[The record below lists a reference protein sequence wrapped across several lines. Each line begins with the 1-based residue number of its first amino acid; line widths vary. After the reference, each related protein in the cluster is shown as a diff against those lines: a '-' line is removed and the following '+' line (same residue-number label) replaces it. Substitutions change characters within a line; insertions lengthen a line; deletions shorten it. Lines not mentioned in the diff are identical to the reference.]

1 MTEELTDLAALIG
14 DEISVGRDLLEN
26 LSAQR
31 QAILDWKISSLIER
45 IESRESLLSSLS
57 ALERRRREIAGR
69 LGGADNAT
77 ISLTE
82 ILCRFCAADQA
93 GELQRLQDEAR
104 RTYTRLQ
111 AEEKSLLN
119 LMENLLQHI
128 REALSPLTRSD
139 VRLYGEQG
147 MPDSVTHA
155 SSGLI
160 QGKI

>member
-1 MTEELTDLAALIG
+1 MTHELTELAAVVG
-14 DEISVGRDLLEN
+14 DEISLGQDLQEN

-31 QAILDWKISSLIER
+31 QAILEWKISSLIER
-45 IESRESLLSSLS
+45 IESRESLLSNLG
-57 ALERRRREIAGR
+57 AMEQRRRAIVGR
-69 LGGADNAT
+69 LGGADDAT
-77 ISLTE
+77 LSLSE
-82 ILCRFCAADQA
+82 ILCRVSQADQA
-93 GELQRLQDEAR
+93 GELQRLQEQAR

-119 LMENLLQHI
+119 LMDNLLQHI
-128 REALSPLTRSD
+128 REALSPLGGSD

-147 MPDSVTHA
+147 TSDSFTHR